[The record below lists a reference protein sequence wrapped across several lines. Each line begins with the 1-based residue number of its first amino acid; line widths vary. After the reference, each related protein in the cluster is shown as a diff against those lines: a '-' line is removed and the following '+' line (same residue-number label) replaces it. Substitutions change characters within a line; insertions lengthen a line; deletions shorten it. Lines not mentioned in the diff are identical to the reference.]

1 MTDTRINPHSTAP
14 DNFRQ
19 SYAKLSEVDK
29 ALITA
34 MMSMSFAL
42 LKGVQQVQ
50 ENINTKGA

>member
-19 SYAKLSEVDK
+19 SYAKLSEADK

-42 LKGVQQVQ
+42 LKDVQQVQ